1 MNNRPTC
8 SYYGDSCVRQFVCE
22 VCAVCEATLISV
34 NYTSTYKRYTDG
46 REVQKPVHATIVITR
61 EAVADR

>member
-8 SYYGDSCVRQFVCE
+8 GYYGDSCVWQSS
-22 VCAVCEATLISV
+22 EATLISD
-34 NYTSTYKRYTDG
+34 NYTSTYKRYTDD

-61 EAVADR
+61 EAMADR